1 MLADDDLIEY
11 YKRELAYLRHQGADF
26 SARYPKVAARLAFGG
41 AESPDPHT
49 ERLIEANAFLAARV
63 HRDLDREFPQIAA
76 ALLESQCPS
85 LMQPVPSI
93 SVAQLALDPTQGK
106 VTAGYVVPR
115 HTALVAR
122 TASGETCRMR
132 TAWDNVL
139 WPLEITDVRLSGAST
154 LCLQVSCSE
163 GLTANELALDSLR
176 LHLHGDWMSTM
187 PLYELLVSAVM
198 GVDVV
203 DAQGQVRHLPGTSWR
218 EVGYDHDQSVLPNPP
233 HAAAAY
239 GLLQEYFSFPGK
251 FHFFDL
257 VGLAGMTGT
266 GAHFQLR
273 LQLDRSARGLRG
285 LDSESFKL
293 GCVPIVNLFTRTSE
307 PMTIDHRHHEYLLVG
322 DRQFES
328 TTEVHSI
335 LSVVA
340 SDPDAERPQRITAFA
355 ALDAQEA
362 PNTSADGQVTNSDA
376 LSAVFWSSRREAS
389 LRANITGTDMF
400 LSFVDPNNTHCAPS
414 EPVVFAQLLCT
425 NRRLASQLRP
435 QTRLRAENLSSSLV
449 ITCLYEPS
457 EQRDPPL
464 SGATL
469 WRLVSLLRLN
479 HQSLVGGAN
488 GVQTLRDMLSLFASS
503 SARDLAQIKGVRSLE
518 ARGVTARL
526 GNDAWRGFCRGTEV
540 QLGFDETAFVGGS
553 PLLLSA
559 VLARFFALYTTVN
572 SFVRLTARRNGEDWK
587 RWEPMCGHQQLL

>member
-11 YKRELAYLRHQGADF
+11 YKRELGYLRRQGADF
-26 SARYPKVAARLAFGG
+26 AARYPKVASRLALGG

-76 ALLESQCPS
+76 ALLDSQCPS

-93 SVAQLALDPTQGK
+93 SVAELALDPTQGK
-106 VTAGYVVPR
+106 VTAGYRVPR
-115 HTALVAR
+115 HTVLVAR
-122 TASGETCRMR
+122 TANGETCRMR

-139 WPLEITDVRLSGAST
+139 WPLSITDVRLSGAST
-154 LCLQVSCSE
+154 LCLQINCSE
-163 GLTANELALDSLR
+163 GLTLNELALDSLR

-187 PLYELLVSAVM
+187 PLYEMLVSAVV
-198 GVDVV
+198 GVEVM
-203 DAQGQVRHLPGTSWR
+203 DAAGIVHHLPRTTWR
-218 EVGYDHDQSVLPNPP
+218 EVGYEDDQAVLPNPP

-251 FHFFDL
+251 FHFFD
-257 VGLAGMTGT
+257 VTGLAGRLGH
-266 GAHFQLR
+266 GSQFELR

-285 LDSESFKL
+285 LDAQSFKL
-293 GCVPIVNLFTRTSE
+293 GCVPIVNLFNRTSE
-307 PMTIDHRHHEYLLVG
+307 PITIDHRHHEYLLVG

-328 TTEVHSI
+328 STEVHSI

-340 SDPDAERPQRITAFA
+340 SDPDAERPQRIPAFG
-355 ALDAQEA
+355 ALDTPPVGSPFGEVAH
-362 PNTSADGQVTNSDA
+362 PG
-376 LSAVFWSSRREAS
+376 VFWSARREAS

-400 LSFVDPNNTHCAPS
+400 LSFVDPNNTSSAPS

-435 QTRLRAENLSSSLV
+435 QSRLKAENVSSALL

-479 HQSLVGGAN
+479 HQSLVGGNN
-488 GVQTLRDMLSLFASS
+488 GVQTLRDMLTLFSS
-503 SARDLAQIKGVRSLE
+503 NSSRDLAQIKGVRSLE
-518 ARGVTARL
+518 ARSVTARL
-526 GNDAWRGFCRGTEV
+526 GSDAWRGFCRGTEV
-540 QLGFDETAFVGGS
+540 QLEFDETAFVGGS

-587 RWEPMCGHQQLL
+587 RWEPMCGHQHLI

>member
-11 YKRELAYLRHQGADF
+11 YKRELSYLRHQGADF
-26 SARYPKVAARLAFGG
+26 AARYPKVAMRLAFGG
-41 AESPDPHT
+41 TESPDPHT

-63 HRDLDREFPQIAA
+63 HRDLDREFPQVAA
-76 ALLESQCPS
+76 ALLENQCPS

-93 SVAQLALDPTQGK
+93 SVVQLALDPTQGK
-106 VTAGYVVPR
+106 VTAGYLVPR
-115 HTALVAR
+115 HTVLVAR

-139 WPLEITDVRLSGAST
+139 WPVSITDVRLSGAST
-154 LCLQVSCSE
+154 ICLQISCTE
-163 GLTANELALDSLR
+163 GLTLNELALDTLR
-176 LHLHGDWMSTM
+176 LHLYGDWMSTM
-187 PLYELLVSAVM
+187 PLYELLVSAVI

-203 DAQGQVRHLPGTSWR
+203 DAQGRVQHMPQSAWR
-218 EVGYDHDQSVLPNPP
+218 EVGYDDDQAVLSNPP

-239 GLLQEYFSFPGK
+239 GLLQEYFAFPGK
-251 FHFFDL
+251 FHFFDV
-257 VGLAGMTGT
+257 VGLASRLGNGSQ
-266 GAHFQLR
+266 FELR

-285 LDSESFKL
+285 LDAQSFKL
-293 GCVPIVNLFTRTSE
+293 GCVPIVNLFNRTSE
-307 PMTIDHRHHEYLLVG
+307 PITIDHRHHEYLLVG

-328 TTEVHSI
+328 STEVHSI

-340 SDPDAERPQRITAFA
+340 SDPDADRPRRIAAFA
-355 ALDAQEA
+355 ALDTPPAG
-362 PNTSADGQVTNSDA
+362 TSLGESG
-376 LSAVFWSSRREAS
+376 SPGVFWSARREAS

-400 LSFVDPNNTHCAPS
+400 LSFVDPNNTRSAPS

-435 QTRLRAENLSSSLV
+435 QSRLRAENISSALE

-464 SGATL
+464 SSATL

-479 HQSLVGGAN
+479 HQSLVGGDN
-488 GVQTLRDMLSLFASS
+488 GVQTLRDMLTLFASN

-587 RWEPMCGHQQLL
+587 RWKPMCGHQHLL

>member
-11 YKRELAYLRHQGADF
+11 YKRELAYLRNQGADF
-26 SARYPKVAARLAFGG
+26 SARYPKVASRLAFGG

-63 HRDLDREFPQIAA
+63 HRDLDREFPQVAA

-93 SVAQLALDPTQGK
+93 SIAQLALDPTQGK

-115 HTALVAR
+115 HTSLVAR
-122 TASGETCRMR
+122 TATGETCRMR

-139 WPLEITDVRLSGAST
+139 WPLNITDVRLSGAST
-154 LCLQVSCSE
+154 LCLQVSCTE
-163 GLTANELALDSLR
+163 GLTANELALDSMR

-187 PLYELLVSAVM
+187 PLYELLVSAVT

-203 DAQGQVRHLPGTSWR
+203 DAQGQLRHLPRTAWR
-218 EVGYDHDQSVLPNPP
+218 EVGYDEDQSVLPNPP
-233 HAAAAY
+233 HATAAY
-239 GLLQEYFSFPGK
+239 GLIQEYFSFPGK

-257 VGLAGMTGT
+257 TGLSGQTGQ
-266 GAHFQLR
+266 GAHFELR
-273 LQLDRSARGLRG
+273 LLMDRSARGLRG
-285 LDSESFKL
+285 LDAESFKL
-293 GCVPIVNLFTRTSE
+293 GCVPIVNLFNRTSE
-307 PMTIDHRHHEYLLVG
+307 PISIDHRHHEFLLVG

-335 LSVVA
+335 LSVLA
-340 SDPDAERPQRITAFA
+340 SDPDAERPQRLPAFA
-355 ALDAQEA
+355 ALDAQKSPHANASGQQANPEA
-362 PNTSADGQVTNSDA
+362 SAD
-376 LSAVFWSSRREAS
+376 VFWSSRREAS
-389 LRANITGTDMF
+389 LRANITGTDIF
-400 LSFVDPNNTHCAPS
+400 LSFVDPNNTRCTPS

-449 ITCLYEPS
+449 VTCLYKPS

-488 GVQTLRDMLSLFASS
+488 GVQTLREMLSLFASR
-503 SARDLAQIKGVRSLE
+503 SARDTGQINGVLYLE

-526 GNDAWRGFCRGTEV
+526 GSDAWRGFCRGTEV

-587 RWEPMCGHQQLL
+587 RWEPMCGRQHLL

>member
-11 YKRELAYLRHQGADF
+11 YKRELSYLRRQGADF
-26 SARYPKVAARLAFGG
+26 SARYPKVASRLAFGG

-63 HRDLDREFPQIAA
+63 HRDLDREFPQVAA

-85 LMQPVPSI
+85 LIQPVPSI

-106 VTAGYVVPR
+106 VTAGYRVPR
-115 HTALVAR
+115 HTVLVAR

-139 WPLEITDVRLSGAST
+139 WPLSITDVRLSGAST
-154 LCLQVSCSE
+154 LCLQINCSE
-163 GLTANELALDSLR
+163 GLTLNELALDSLR

-187 PLYELLVSAVM
+187 PLYELLVSAVV
-198 GVDVV
+198 GVEVL
-203 DAQGQVRHLPGTSWR
+203 DAAGIVHHLPRSAWR
-218 EVGYDHDQSVLPNPP
+218 EVGYEDDQAVLPNPP

-251 FHFFDL
+251 FHFFD
-257 VGLAGMTGT
+257 VTGLAGRLGS
-266 GAHFQLR
+266 GSKFELR
-273 LQLDRSARGLRG
+273 LQLDRGARGLRG
-285 LDSESFKL
+285 LDAQSFKL
-293 GCVPIVNLFTRTSE
+293 GCVPIVNLFNRTSE
-307 PMTIDHRHHEYLLVG
+307 PITIDHRHHEYLLVG

-328 TTEVHSI
+328 STEVHSI

-340 SDPDAERPQRITAFA
+340 SDPDAERPQRIPSFG
-355 ALDAQEA
+355 ALDTQPLGTPLGEA
-362 PNTSADGQVTNSDA
+362 DHPG
-376 LSAVFWSSRREAS
+376 VFWSARREAS
-389 LRANITGTDMF
+389 LRANISGSDMF
-400 LSFVDPNNTHCAPS
+400 LSFVDPNNTRSAPS

-435 QTRLRAENLSSSLV
+435 QARLRAENVSSALQ

-464 SGATL
+464 AGATL

-479 HQSLVGGAN
+479 HQSLVGGHN
-488 GVQTLRDMLSLFASS
+488 GVQTLRDMLTLFSS
-503 SARDLAQIKGVRSLE
+503 NSARDLAQIKGVRSLE
-518 ARGVTARL
+518 ARSVTVPRCSLTLTKRLLSVARL
-526 GNDAWRGFCRGTEV
+526 CCFHRCWRDFSRSTPPSIH
-540 QLGFDETAFVGGS
+540 L
-553 PLLLSA
+553 
-559 VLARFFALYTTVN
+559 FA
-572 SFVRLTARRNGEDWK
+572 
-587 RWEPMCGHQQLL
+587 

>member
-11 YKRELAYLRHQGADF
+11 YKRELSYLRQQGTDF
-26 SARYPKVAARLAFGG
+26 ASRYPKVASRLAYGG

-63 HRDLDREFPQIAA
+63 HRDLDREFPQVAA

-106 VTAGYVVPR
+106 VTAGFGVPR

-132 TAWDNVL
+132 TAWDTVL
-139 WPLEITDVRLSGAST
+139 WPLEVKDARLSGAST
-154 LCLQVSCSE
+154 VCLQIACSE
-163 GLTANELALDSLR
+163 GLTLNELALDRLR

-187 PLYELLVSAVM
+187 PLYELLVSAVV
-198 GVDVV
+198 GVEVV
-203 DAQGQVRHLPGTSWR
+203 DAQGQVRHLPRSAWR
-218 EVGYDHDQSVLPNPP
+218 EVGYDDDQAVLPNPP
-233 HAAAAY
+233 HAATAY

-251 FHFFDL
+251 FHFFDM
-257 VGLAGMTGT
+257 VGLAGLTGA
-266 GAHFQLR
+266 GAHFELR

-285 LDSESFKL
+285 MDLQSFKL
-293 GCVPIVNLFTRTSE
+293 GCVPIVNLFNRTSE

-335 LSVVA
+335 LSVLA
-340 SDPDAERPQRITAFA
+340 SDPDADRPQRLPAFA
-355 ALDAQEA
+355 ALDGHDAKTGPSSGPQDSVDA
-362 PNTSADGQVTNSDA
+362 RPN
-376 LSAVFWSSRREAS
+376 VFWSARREAS
-389 LRANITGTDMF
+389 LRPNITGTDVF
-400 LSFVDPNNTHCAPS
+400 LSFVDPNNTRSLPS

-435 QTRLRAENLSSSLV
+435 QTRLRAENLSSSLA

-479 HQSLVGGAN
+479 HQSLVGGDN
-488 GVQTLRDMLSLFASS
+488 GVQTLRDMLTLFASS

-526 GNDAWRGFCRGTEV
+526 GSDAWRGFCRGTEV
-540 QLGFDETAFVGGS
+540 QLDFDETAFVGGS

-587 RWEPMCGHQQLL
+587 RWEPMCGHQHLL

>member
-26 SARYPKVAARLAFGG
+26 SARYPKVASRLAFGG

-63 HRDLDREFPQIAA
+63 HRDLDREFPQVAA

-106 VTAGYVVPR
+106 VTAGYLVPR
-115 HTALVAR
+115 HTGLVAR

-139 WPLEITDVRLSGAST
+139 WPLNITDVRLSGAST
-154 LCLQVSCSE
+154 LCLQVSCTE
-163 GLTANELALDSLR
+163 GLTANELALDTMR

-187 PLYELLVSAVM
+187 PLYELLVSAVV

-203 DAQGQVRHLPGTSWR
+203 DAQGQLRHLPRSAWR
-218 EVGYDHDQSVLPNPP
+218 EVGYDEDQSVLPNPP
-233 HAAAAY
+233 NASTAY

-251 FHFFDL
+251 FHFFDIT
-257 VGLAGMTGT
+257 GLKGLTGQ
-266 GAHFQLR
+266 GAHFELR
-273 LQLDRSARGLRG
+273 LLLDRSARGLRG
-285 LDSESFKL
+285 LDAESFKL
-293 GCVPIVNLFTRTSE
+293 GCVPIVNLFNRTSE
-307 PMTIDHRHHEYLLVG
+307 PMSIDHRQHEYLLVG

-340 SDPDAERPQRITAFA
+340 SDPDAERPQRLPAFA
-355 ALDAQEA
+355 ALDAQES
-362 PNTSADGQVTNSDA
+362 PSASGQQASPDA
-376 LSAVFWSSRREAS
+376 SHQVFWSSRREAS
-389 LRANITGTDMF
+389 LRANITGTDIF
-400 LSFVDPNNTHCAPS
+400 LSFVDPNNTRCVPS

-435 QTRLRAENLSSSLV
+435 QTRLRAENLSSSLL

-479 HQSLVGGAN
+479 HESLVGGGN

-503 SARDLAQIKGVRSLE
+503 SARDLGQINGVRSLE
-518 ARGVTARL
+518 ARGVTARV
-526 GNDAWRGFCRGTEV
+526 GGDAWRGFCRGTEV
-540 QLGFDETAFVGGS
+540 QLGFEETAFVGGS

-587 RWEPMCGHQQLL
+587 RWEPMCGRQHLL

>member
-11 YKRELAYLRHQGADF
+11 YKRELAYLRYQGADF
-26 SARYPKVAARLAFGG
+26 SSRYPKVAARLAFGG

-63 HRDLDREFPQIAA
+63 HRDLDREFPQVAA

-93 SVAQLALDPTQGK
+93 SVAQLALDATQGK
-106 VTAGYVVPR
+106 VTAGYLVPR
-115 HTALVAR
+115 HTTLVAI
-122 TASGETCRMR
+122 TANGETCRMR

-139 WPLEITDVRLSGAST
+139 WPLDISDVRMSGAST
-154 LCLQVSCSE
+154 LCIQISCSE
-163 GLTANELALDSLR
+163 GLTANELALDTLR

-187 PLYELLVSAVM
+187 PLYELLVGAVV

-203 DAQGQVRHLPGTSWR
+203 DDQGQVRHLPRSAWR
-218 EVGYDHDQSVLPNPP
+218 EVGYEQDQSVLPNPP
-233 HAAAAY
+233 HAATAY
-239 GLLQEYFSFPGK
+239 SLLQEYFSFPGK

-257 VGLAGMTGT
+257 TGLSGLTGN
-266 GAHFQLR
+266 GAHFELR

-285 LDSESFKL
+285 LDAESFKL
-293 GCVPIVNLFTRTSE
+293 GCVPIVNLFSRTSE

-340 SDPDAERPQRITAFA
+340 SDPDADRPQRIPAFA
-355 ALDAQEA
+355 TLDTQNPLGASAGRSQEVEDER
-362 PNTSADGQVTNSDA
+362 SEI
-376 LSAVFWSSRREAS
+376 FWSARRVAS

-400 LSFVDPNNTHCAPS
+400 LSFVDPNNTRASPS

-435 QTRLRAENLSSSLV
+435 LTRLRAENISSALA

-464 SGATL
+464 SSATL

-479 HQSLVGGAN
+479 HQSLVGGSN

-503 SARDLAQIKGVRSLE
+503 SARDLAQIKGVRTLE

-587 RWEPMCGHQQLL
+587 RWEPMCGHQNLL

>member
-26 SARYPKVAARLAFGG
+26 SARYPKVASRLAFGG

-63 HRDLDREFPQIAA
+63 HRDLDREFPQVAA

-115 HTALVAR
+115 HTSLVAR

-139 WPLEITDVRLSGAST
+139 WPLSITDVRLSGAST
-154 LCLQVSCSE
+154 LCLQVSCTE
-163 GLTANELALDSLR
+163 GLTANELALDSMR

-187 PLYELLVSAVM
+187 PLYELLVSAVT

-203 DAQGQVRHLPGTSWR
+203 DAQGQLRHLPRTAWR
-218 EVGYDHDQSVLPNPP
+218 EVGYDEDQSVLPNPP
-233 HAAAAY
+233 NASAAY

-257 VGLAGMTGT
+257 SGLSGLTGQ
-266 GAHFQLR
+266 GAHFELR
-273 LQLDRSARGLRG
+273 LLLDRSARGLRG
-285 LDSESFKL
+285 LDAESFKL
-293 GCVPIVNLFTRTSE
+293 GCVPIVNLFNRTSE
-307 PMTIDHRHHEYLLVG
+307 PISIDHRHHEYLLVG

-328 TTEVHSI
+328 STEVHSI
-335 LSVVA
+335 LSVLA
-340 SDPDAERPQRITAFA
+340 SDPDAERPQRLPAFA
-355 ALDAQEA
+355 ALDAQNSPQA
-362 PNTSADGQVTNSDA
+362 SYSGQQANPDASAD
-376 LSAVFWSSRREAS
+376 VFWSSRREAS
-389 LRANITGTDMF
+389 LRANISGTDIF
-400 LSFVDPNNTHCAPS
+400 LSFVDPNNTRCTPS

-488 GVQTLRDMLSLFASS
+488 GVQTLREMLSLFASS
-503 SARDLAQIKGVRSLE
+503 SARDLGQIKGVLSLE

-526 GNDAWRGFCRGTEV
+526 GSDAWRGFCRGTEV
-540 QLGFDETAFVGGS
+540 QLSFDETAFVGGS

-587 RWEPMCGHQQLL
+587 RWDPMCGRQQLL

>member
-26 SARYPKVAARLAFGG
+26 SARYPKVASRLAFGG

-63 HRDLDREFPQIAA
+63 HRDLDREFPQVAA

-115 HTALVAR
+115 HTSLVAL

-139 WPLEITDVRLSGAST
+139 WPLTITDVRLSGAST
-154 LCLQVSCSE
+154 LCLQVTCTE
-163 GLTANELALDSLR
+163 GLTANELALDTMR

-187 PLYELLVSAVM
+187 PLYELLVSAVV

-203 DAQGQVRHLPGTSWR
+203 DAQGQLRHLPRSAWR
-218 EVGYDHDQSVLPNPP
+218 EVGYDEDQSVLPNPP
-233 HAAAAY
+233 HAASAY

-251 FHFFDL
+251 FHFFD
-257 VGLAGMTGT
+257 VGGLKGQIGH
-266 GAHFQLR
+266 GAHFELR
-273 LQLDRSARGLRG
+273 LSLDRSARGLRG
-285 LDSESFKL
+285 LDADSFRL
-293 GCVPIVNLFTRTSE
+293 GCVPIVNLFNRTSE
-307 PMTIDHRHHEYLLVG
+307 PMSIDHRHHEYLLVG

-340 SDPDAERPQRITAFA
+340 SDPDAERPQRLPAFA
-355 ALDAQEA
+355 ALDAQHA
-362 PNTSADGQVTNSDA
+362 PNAGTSDQQANPDASAD
-376 LSAVFWSSRREAS
+376 VFWSSRREAS
-389 LRANITGTDMF
+389 LRSNITGTDMF
-400 LSFVDPNNTHCAPS
+400 LSFVDPNNTRCAPS

-435 QTRLRAENLSSSLV
+435 QTRLRAENVSSSLA

-503 SARDLAQIKGVRSLE
+503 SSRDLGQIKGVSSLE
-518 ARGVTARL
+518 ARGVTVRL
-526 GNDAWRGFCRGTEV
+526 GSDAWRGYCRGTEV

-553 PLLLSA
+553 PLLMSA

-587 RWEPMCGHQQLL
+587 RWEPMCGRQLLL

>member
-26 SARYPKVAARLAFGG
+26 SARYPKVASRLAFGG

-63 HRDLDREFPQIAA
+63 HRDLDREFPQVAA

-93 SVAQLALDPTQGK
+93 SIAQLALDPTQGK

-115 HTALVAR
+115 HTSLVAR
-122 TASGETCRMR
+122 TATGETCRMR

-139 WPLEITDVRLSGAST
+139 WPLNITDVRLSGAST
-154 LCLQVSCSE
+154 LCLQVSCTE
-163 GLTANELALDSLR
+163 GLTANELALDSMR

-187 PLYELLVSAVM
+187 PLYELLVSAVT

-203 DAQGQVRHLPGTSWR
+203 DAQGQLRHLPRTAWR
-218 EVGYDHDQSVLPNPP
+218 EVGYDEDQSVLPNPP
-233 HAAAAY
+233 HATAAY

-257 VGLAGMTGT
+257 TGLSGQTGQ
-266 GAHFQLR
+266 GAHFELR
-273 LQLDRSARGLRG
+273 LLMDRSARGLRG

-293 GCVPIVNLFTRTSE
+293 GCVPIVNLFNRTSE
-307 PMTIDHRHHEYLLVG
+307 PISIDHRHHEFLLVG

-335 LSVVA
+335 LSVLA
-340 SDPDAERPQRITAFA
+340 SDPDAERPQRLPAFA
-355 ALDAQEA
+355 ALDAQKSPHANASGQQANPEA
-362 PNTSADGQVTNSDA
+362 SAD
-376 LSAVFWSSRREAS
+376 VFWSSRREAS
-389 LRANITGTDMF
+389 LRANITGTDIF
-400 LSFVDPNNTHCAPS
+400 LSFVDPNNTRCTPS

-449 ITCLYEPS
+449 VTCLYKPS

-488 GVQTLRDMLSLFASS
+488 GVQTLREMLSLFASR
-503 SARDLAQIKGVRSLE
+503 SARDTGQINGVLYLE

-526 GNDAWRGFCRGTEV
+526 GSDAWRGFCRGTEV
-540 QLGFDETAFVGGS
+540 QRGFDETAFVGGS

-587 RWEPMCGHQQLL
+587 RWEPMCGRQHLL

>member
-1 MLADDDLIEY
+1 
-11 YKRELAYLRHQGADF
+11 
-26 SARYPKVAARLAFGG
+26 
-41 AESPDPHT
+41 
-49 ERLIEANAFLAARV
+49 
-63 HRDLDREFPQIAA
+63 
-76 ALLESQCPS
+76 
-85 LMQPVPSI
+85 
-93 SVAQLALDPTQGK
+93 
-106 VTAGYVVPR
+106 
-115 HTALVAR
+115 
-122 TASGETCRMR
+122 MR
-132 TAWDNVL
+132 TAWDMVL
-139 WPLEITDVRLSGAST
+139 WPLEISDVRMSGASS
-154 LCLQVSCSE
+154 LCIQISCSE
-163 GLTANELALDSLR
+163 GLTANELALDTLR

-187 PLYELLVSAVM
+187 PLYELLVGAVV

-203 DAQGQVRHLPGTSWR
+203 DDQGQIRHLPRSAWR
-218 EVGYDHDQSVLPNPP
+218 EVGYAEDQSVLPNPP
-233 HAAAAY
+233 HAASAY

-257 VGLAGMTGT
+257 AGLSGLTGN
-266 GAHFQLR
+266 GAHFELR

-285 LDSESFKL
+285 LDAESFKL
-293 GCVPIVNLFTRTSE
+293 GCVPIVNLFSRTSE
-307 PMTIDHRHHEYLLVG
+307 PITIDHRHHEYLLVG

-340 SDPDAERPQRITAFA
+340 SDPDADRPQRIPAFA
-355 ALDAQEA
+355 ALDAQNPSGASASGSQDGEEA
-362 PNTSADGQVTNSDA
+362 QSPI
-376 LSAVFWSSRREAS
+376 FWSARRVAS
-389 LRANITGTDMF
+389 LRPNITGTDMF
-400 LSFVDPNNTHCAPS
+400 LSFVDPNNIHASPS

-435 QTRLRAENLSSSLV
+435 LTRLRAENISSALA

-464 SGATL
+464 SSATL

-479 HQSLVGGAN
+479 HQSLVGGTN
-488 GVQTLRDMLSLFASS
+488 GVQTLRDMLSLFAST

-587 RWEPMCGHQQLL
+587 RWEPMCGHQNLL

>member
-26 SARYPKVAARLAFGG
+26 SARYPKVASRLAFGG

-63 HRDLDREFPQIAA
+63 HRDLDREFPQVAA

-115 HTALVAR
+115 HTSLVAR

-139 WPLEITDVRLSGAST
+139 WPLSITDVRLSGTST
-154 LCLQVSCSE
+154 LCLKVSCIE
-163 GLTANELALDSLR
+163 GLTANELALDSMR

-187 PLYELLVSAVM
+187 PLYELLVSAVT

-203 DAQGQVRHLPGTSWR
+203 DAQGQLRHLPRTAWR
-218 EVGYDHDQSVLPNPP
+218 EVGYDEDQSVLPNPP
-233 HAAAAY
+233 HATSAY

-257 VGLAGMTGT
+257 TGLSGKTGE
-266 GAHFQLR
+266 GAHFELR
-273 LQLDRSARGLRG
+273 LLLDRSARGLRG
-285 LDSESFKL
+285 LDAESFKL
-293 GCVPIVNLFTRTSE
+293 GCVPIVNLFNRTSE
-307 PMTIDHRHHEYLLVG
+307 PISIDHRHHEYLLVG

-335 LSVVA
+335 LSVLA
-340 SDPDAERPQRITAFA
+340 SDPDAERPQRLPAFA
-355 ALDAQEA
+355 ALDAQNSPHA
-362 PNTSADGQVTNSDA
+362 SYSGQQANPDASAD
-376 LSAVFWSSRREAS
+376 VFWSFRREPS
-389 LRANITGTDMF
+389 LRANITGTDIF
-400 LSFVDPNNTHCAPS
+400 LSFVDPNNTRCAPS

-425 NRRLASQLRP
+425 NRRLARQLRP
-435 QTRLRAENLSSSLV
+435 QTLFRAENLSSSLI

-488 GVQTLRDMLSLFASS
+488 GVQTLREMLNLFASS
-503 SARDLAQIKGVRSLE
+503 SARDLGQIKGVLSLE

-526 GNDAWRGFCRGTEV
+526 GSDAWRGFCRGTEV

-587 RWEPMCGHQQLL
+587 RWDPMCGRQQLL

>member
-26 SARYPKVAARLAFGG
+26 SARYPKVASRLAFGG

-63 HRDLDREFPQIAA
+63 HRDLDREFPQVAA

-115 HTALVAR
+115 HTSLVAR

-139 WPLEITDVRLSGAST
+139 WPLDITDVRLSGAST

-187 PLYELLVSAVM
+187 PLYDLLVSAVM
-198 GVDVV
+198 GIDVV
-203 DAQGQVRHLPGTSWR
+203 DAQGQVRHLPRTAWR
-218 EVGYDHDQSVLPNPP
+218 EVGYDLDQSVLPNPP

-257 VGLAGMTGT
+257 TGLSGLTGH
-266 GAHFQLR
+266 GEHFELR

-285 LDSESFKL
+285 LDAESFKL
-293 GCVPIVNLFTRTSE
+293 GCVPIVNLFNRTSE

-340 SDPDAERPQRITAFA
+340 SDPDADRPQRITAFA
-355 ALDAQEA
+355 ALDSQD
-362 PNTSADGQVTNSDA
+362 TSGASSGGQQDSTDA
-376 LSAVFWSSRREAS
+376 RPEVFWSARRETS
-389 LRANITGTDMF
+389 LRANLTGTDMF
-400 LSFVDPNNTHCAPS
+400 LSFVDPNNTRSVPS

-435 QTRLRAENLSSSLV
+435 QTRLRAENLSSSLA

-464 SGATL
+464 SSATM
-469 WRLVSLLRLN
+469 WRLVGLLRLN
-479 HQSLVGGAN
+479 HQSLVGGTN

-503 SARDLAQIKGVRSLE
+503 SARDLAQIKGVRTLQ

-526 GNDAWRGFCRGTEV
+526 GSDAWRGFCRGTEV

-587 RWEPMCGHQQLL
+587 RWEPMCGHQNLL

>member
-11 YKRELAYLRHQGADF
+11 YKRELSYLRRQGADF
-26 SARYPKVAARLAFGG
+26 SARYPKVASRLAFGG

-63 HRDLDREFPQIAA
+63 HRDLDREFPQVAA

-85 LMQPVPSI
+85 LIQPVPSI

-106 VTAGYVVPR
+106 VTAGYRVPR
-115 HTALVAR
+115 HTVLVAR

-139 WPLEITDVRLSGAST
+139 WPLSITDVRLSGASN
-154 LCLQVSCSE
+154 LCLKINCTE
-163 GLTANELALDSLR
+163 GLTLNELALDSLR

-187 PLYELLVSAVM
+187 PLYDLLVSAVV
-198 GVDVV
+198 GVEVT
-203 DAQGQVRHLPGTSWR
+203 DAEGIVHHLPRSAWR
-218 EVGYDHDQSVLPNPP
+218 EVGYENDQAVLPNPP
-233 HAAAAY
+233 HAATAY

-251 FHFFDL
+251 FHFFD
-257 VGLAGMTGT
+257 VTGLAGRLGS
-266 GAHFQLR
+266 GSKFELR
-273 LQLDRSARGLRG
+273 LKLDRGARGLRG
-285 LDSESFKL
+285 LDSQSFKL
-293 GCVPIVNLFTRTSE
+293 GCVPIVNLFNRTSE
-307 PMTIDHRHHEYLLVG
+307 PITIDHRHHEYLLVG

-328 TTEVHSI
+328 STEVHSI

-340 SDPDAERPQRITAFA
+340 SDPDAERPQRIPSFG
-355 ALDAQEA
+355 ALDTPPLGTTLGEA
-362 PNTSADGQVTNSDA
+362 NHPG
-376 LSAVFWSSRREAS
+376 VFWSARREAS
-389 LRANITGTDMF
+389 LRANISGSDMF
-400 LSFVDPNNTHCAPS
+400 LSFVDPNNTRSTPS
-414 EPVVFAQLLCT
+414 EPVVFAHLLCT

-435 QTRLRAENLSSSLV
+435 QARLRAENVSSALQ

-464 SGATL
+464 AGATL

-479 HQSLVGGAN
+479 HQSLVGGHN
-488 GVQTLRDMLSLFASS
+488 GVQTLRDMLTLFSS
-503 SARDLAQIKGVRSLE
+503 NSARDLAQIKGVRSLE
-518 ARGVTARL
+518 ARSVTARL
-526 GNDAWRGFCRGTEV
+526 GTDAWRGFCRGTEV
-540 QLGFDETAFVGGS
+540 QLDFDETAFVGGS

-587 RWEPMCGHQQLL
+587 RWEPMCGHQHLL

>member
-11 YKRELAYLRHQGADF
+11 YKRELSYLRNQGADF
-26 SARYPKVAARLAFGG
+26 SARYPKVASRLAFGG

-63 HRDLDREFPQIAA
+63 HRDLDREFPQVAA

-93 SVAQLALDPTQGK
+93 SIAQLALDPTQGK
-106 VTAGYVVPR
+106 VTAGYLVPR
-115 HTALVAR
+115 HTSLVAR

-139 WPLEITDVRLSGAST
+139 WPLNITDVRLSGAST
-154 LCLQVSCSE
+154 LCLQVSCTE
-163 GLTANELALDSLR
+163 GLTANELALDTMR

-187 PLYELLVSAVM
+187 PLYELLVSAVV

-203 DAQGQVRHLPGTSWR
+203 DDQGQLRHLPRSSWR
-218 EVGYDHDQSVLPNPP
+218 EVGYDEDQSVLPNPP
-233 HAAAAY
+233 NASTAY

-251 FHFFDL
+251 FHFFDIT
-257 VGLAGMTGT
+257 GLKGLTGQ
-266 GAHFQLR
+266 GAHFELR
-273 LQLDRSARGLRG
+273 LLLDRSAKGLRG
-285 LDSESFKL
+285 LDAESFKL
-293 GCVPIVNLFTRTSE
+293 GCVPIVNLFNRTSE
-307 PMTIDHRHHEYLLVG
+307 PMSIDHRHYEYLLVG

-340 SDPDAERPQRITAFA
+340 SDPDAERPQRLTAFA
-355 ALDAQEA
+355 ALDSQESA
-362 PNTSADGQVTNSDA
+362 SSSDQQANPNAGSQ
-376 LSAVFWSSRREAS
+376 VFWSSRREAS
-389 LRANITGTDMF
+389 LRANITGTDIF
-400 LSFVDPNNTHCAPS
+400 LSFVDPNNTRCVPS

-435 QTRLRAENLSSSLV
+435 QTRLRAENLSSSLL

-479 HQSLVGGAN
+479 HESLVGGAN

-503 SARDLAQIKGVRSLE
+503 SARDLGQINGVRSLE
-518 ARGVTARL
+518 ARGVTARV
-526 GNDAWRGFCRGTEV
+526 GGDAWRGFCRGTEV
-540 QLGFDETAFVGGS
+540 QLGFEETAFVGGS

-559 VLARFFALYTTVN
+559 VLARFFSLYTTVN

-587 RWEPMCGHQQLL
+587 RWEPMCGRQHLL

>member
-26 SARYPKVAARLAFGG
+26 SARYPKVASRLAFGG

-63 HRDLDREFPQIAA
+63 HRDLDREFPQVAA

-115 HTALVAR
+115 HTSLVAR

-139 WPLEITDVRLSGAST
+139 WPLSITDVRLSGAST
-154 LCLQVSCSE
+154 LCLQVSCTE
-163 GLTANELALDSLR
+163 GLTANELALDSMR

-187 PLYELLVSAVM
+187 PLYELLVSAVT

-203 DAQGQVRHLPGTSWR
+203 DAQGQLRHLPRTAWR
-218 EVGYDHDQSVLPNPP
+218 EVGYDEDQSVLPNPP
-233 HAAAAY
+233 NASAAY

-257 VGLAGMTGT
+257 SGLSGLTGQ
-266 GAHFQLR
+266 GAHFELR
-273 LQLDRSARGLRG
+273 LLLDRSARGLRG
-285 LDSESFKL
+285 LDAESFKL
-293 GCVPIVNLFTRTSE
+293 GCVPIVNLFNRTSE
-307 PMTIDHRHHEYLLVG
+307 PISIDHRHHEYLLVG

-328 TTEVHSI
+328 STEVHSI
-335 LSVVA
+335 LSVLA
-340 SDPDAERPQRITAFA
+340 SDPDAERPQRLPAFA
-355 ALDAQEA
+355 ALDAQNSPQA
-362 PNTSADGQVTNSDA
+362 SYSGQQANPDASAD
-376 LSAVFWSSRREAS
+376 VFWSSRREAS
-389 LRANITGTDMF
+389 LRANISGTDIF
-400 LSFVDPNNTHCAPS
+400 LSFVDPNNTRCTPS

-488 GVQTLRDMLSLFASS
+488 GVQTLREMLSLFASS
-503 SARDLAQIKGVRSLE
+503 SARDLGQIKGVLSLE

-526 GNDAWRGFCRGTEV
+526 GSDAWRGFCRGTEV
-540 QLGFDETAFVGGS
+540 QLSFDETAFVGGS

-587 RWEPMCGHQQLL
+587 RWEPMCGRQQLL

>member
-26 SARYPKVAARLAFGG
+26 SARYPKVASRLAFGG

-63 HRDLDREFPQIAA
+63 HRDLDREFPQVAA

-115 HTALVAR
+115 HTSLVAR

-139 WPLEITDVRLSGAST
+139 WPLSITDVRLSGAST
-154 LCLQVSCSE
+154 LCLQVSCTE
-163 GLTANELALDSLR
+163 GLTANELALDSMR

-187 PLYELLVSAVM
+187 PLYELLVSAVT

-203 DAQGQVRHLPGTSWR
+203 DAQGQLRHLPRTAWR
-218 EVGYDHDQSVLPNPP
+218 EVGYDEDQSALPNPP
-233 HAAAAY
+233 NATAAY

-257 VGLAGMTGT
+257 SGLSGQTGQ
-266 GAHFQLR
+266 GAHFELR
-273 LQLDRSARGLRG
+273 LLLDRSARGLRG
-285 LDSESFKL
+285 LDAESFKL
-293 GCVPIVNLFTRTSE
+293 GCVPIVNLFNRTSE
-307 PMTIDHRHHEYLLVG
+307 PISIDHRHHEYLLVG

-328 TTEVHSI
+328 STEVHSI
-335 LSVVA
+335 LSVLA
-340 SDPDAERPQRITAFA
+340 SDPDAERPQRLPAFA
-355 ALDAQEA
+355 ALDAQNSPQA
-362 PNTSADGQVTNSDA
+362 SYSGQQANPDASAD
-376 LSAVFWSSRREAS
+376 VFWSSRREAS
-389 LRANITGTDMF
+389 LRANISGTDIF
-400 LSFVDPNNTHCAPS
+400 LSFVDPNNTRCTPS

-488 GVQTLRDMLSLFASS
+488 GVQTLREMLSLFASS
-503 SARDLAQIKGVRSLE
+503 SARDLGQIKGVLSLE

-526 GNDAWRGFCRGTEV
+526 GSDAWRGFCRGTEV
-540 QLGFDETAFVGGS
+540 QLSFDETAFVGGS

-587 RWEPMCGHQQLL
+587 RWEPMCGRQQLL

>member
-11 YKRELAYLRHQGADF
+11 YKRELGYLRQQGGDF
-26 SARYPKVAARLAFGG
+26 AVRYPKVASRLALGG

-63 HRDLDREFPQIAA
+63 HRDLDREFPQVAA

-85 LMQPVPSI
+85 LMQPVPSM
-93 SVAQLALDPTQGK
+93 SVAKLSLDPTQGK
-106 VTAGYVVPR
+106 VTAGFGVPL
-115 HTALVAR
+115 HTAMLAH
-122 TASGETCRMR
+122 TTNGDICRMR
-132 TAWDNVL
+132 TAWDTVL
-139 WPLEITDVRLSGAST
+139 WPLEITEARLSDVST
-154 LCLQVSCSE
+154 LCLKIECAE
-163 GLTANELALDSLR
+163 GLTVNELALDSLR

-187 PLYELLVSAVM
+187 PLYEILVSAVI

-203 DAQGQVRHLPGTSWR
+203 DAQNHVRHLPRNAWR
-218 EVGYDHDQSVLPNPP
+218 EVGYDDDQAVLPNPP

-251 FHFFDL
+251 FHFFDVVGLRGL
-257 VGLAGMTGT
+257 VGKGEYFEM
-266 GAHFQLR
+266 H

-285 LDSESFKL
+285 LNANSFKL
-293 GCVPIVNLFTRTSE
+293 GCVPIVNLFHRTSE

-322 DRQFES
+322 DRQLES

-335 LSVVA
+335 LSVIA
-340 SDPDAERPQRITAFA
+340 SDPDADRPQRLPAFA
-355 ALDAQEA
+355 ALDGHDVQNA
-362 PNTSADGQVTNSDA
+362 PLGGPQPSTDVRAN
-376 LSAVFWSSRREAS
+376 VFWSSRREAS
-389 LRANITGTDMF
+389 LRPNITGTDLF
-400 LSFVDPNNTHCAPS
+400 LSFVDPNNTRSAPS

-435 QTRLRAENLSSSLV
+435 QTRMRAENLSSSMA

-464 SGATL
+464 AGATL

-479 HQSLVGGAN
+479 HQSLVGGDN

-503 SARDLAQIKGVRSLE
+503 SARDLAQIKGVSTLE

-526 GNDAWRGFCRGTEV
+526 GSDAWRGFCRGTEV

-587 RWEPMCGHQQLL
+587 RWEPMCGHQHLL